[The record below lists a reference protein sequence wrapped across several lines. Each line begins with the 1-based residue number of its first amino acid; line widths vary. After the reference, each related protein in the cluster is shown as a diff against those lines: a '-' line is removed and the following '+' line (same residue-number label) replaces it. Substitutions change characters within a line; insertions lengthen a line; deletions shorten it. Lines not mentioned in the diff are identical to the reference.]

1 MVDLFT
7 EISFRTGRLVTQTYS
22 TSFSTAVLL
31 LDREIRSGIYSIYGF
46 VRLADEIVDSFHEYN
61 KAHLLR
67 KFEEDYNDAAAS
79 GISLNPVLNA
89 FFITVRKYN
98 IPHDLISSF
107 LQSMK
112 IDLVKCNHD
121 SKQETDEYIYGSAE
135 VVGLMCLKVFLNG
148 DEKRYGELKQPATR
162 LGAAFQKVN
171 FLRDI
176 KSDTL
181 LLNRNYFHN
190 LSGKLF
196 DEKTKKEIT
205 DEIEA
210 DFSSA
215 FEGIGKLPGNS
226 RTGVLLA
233 YYYYRRLLRKIS
245 STPAEKLLET
255 RIRVNNFQKALLF
268 LKAAVV
274 SKLNLL

>member
-1 MVDLFT
+1 MAQLFT
-7 EISFRTGRLVTQTYS
+7 EISFRTGRLVTRTYS

-31 LDREIRSGIYSIYGF
+31 LDREIRRGIYSIYGF
-46 VRLADEIVDSFHEYN
+46 VRLADEIVDSFHDFD
-61 KAHLLR
+61 KTHLLA
-67 KFEEDYNDAAAS
+67 KFEDDYYDAAER

-89 FFITVRKYN
+89 FLITVRKYN
-98 IPHDLISSF
+98 IPDDLIRSF
-107 LQSMK
+107 LLSMK
-112 IDLVKCNHD
+112 IDLVKNNHN
-121 SKQETDEYIYGSAE
+121 SKQETDDYIYGSAE

-148 DEKRYGELKQPATR
+148 DEEKYQELKQPAAR

-181 LLNRNYFHN
+181 ELNRNYFHN
-190 LSGKLF
+190 LSGKVF

-215 FEGIGKLPGNS
+215 YKGIGKLPVDA

-245 STPAEKLLET
+245 STPPETLMET
-255 RIRVNNFQKALLF
+255 RIRVNDFQKALLF
-268 LKAAVV
+268 IKAAAA
-274 SKLNLL
+274 SKLNLI

>member
-67 KFEEDYNDAAAS
+67 KFEEDYYDAAAC

-89 FFITVRKYN
+89 FVIAVRKYN
-98 IPHDLISSF
+98 IPDDLIRSF
-107 LQSMK
+107 LLSMK
-112 IDLVKCNHD
+112 IDLVKNNH
-121 SKQETDEYIYGSAE
+121 STRQETDDYIYGSAE

-148 DEKRYGELKQPATR
+148 DEEKYLELKQPAAR

-181 LLNRNYFHN
+181 ELNRNYFHN
-190 LSGKLF
+190 LSGKVF
-196 DEKTKKEIT
+196 DETTKKEIT

>member
-1 MVDLFT
+1 MVNLFT
-7 EISFRTGRLVTQTYS
+7 DISFRTGRLVTRTYS

-31 LDREIRSGIYSIYGF
+31 LDREIRRGIYSIYGF
-46 VRLADEIVDSFHEYN
+46 VRLADEIVDSFHDFD
-61 KAHLLR
+61 KVHLLA
-67 KFEEDYNDAAAS
+67 KFEDDYYDATVS

-89 FFITVRKYN
+89 FVITVRKYN
-98 IPHDLISSF
+98 IPDDLIRSF
-107 LQSMK
+107 LLSMK
-112 IDLVKCNHD
+112 IDLVKNNH
-121 SKQETDEYIYGSAE
+121 STRQETDDYIYGSAE

-148 DEKRYGELKQPATR
+148 DDEKFEELKKPAAR

-181 LLNRNYFHN
+181 ELNRNYFHN
-190 LSGKLF
+190 LTGKVF
-196 DEKTKKEIT
+196 DETTKKEII

-210 DFSSA
+210 DFASA
-215 FEGIGKLPGNS
+215 FEGIGRLPGNA

-245 STPAEKLLET
+245 LTPAEKLLET
-255 RIRVNNFQKALLF
+255 RIRVNDFHKTLLF
-268 LKAAVV
+268 LKAALA
-274 SKLNLL
+274 SKLNLI